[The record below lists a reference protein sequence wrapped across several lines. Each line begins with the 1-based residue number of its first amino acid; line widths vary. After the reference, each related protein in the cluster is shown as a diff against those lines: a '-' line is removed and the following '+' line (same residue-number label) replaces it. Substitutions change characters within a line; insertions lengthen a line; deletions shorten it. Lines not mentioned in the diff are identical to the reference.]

1 MATSYYAEHF
11 ILHRVKFKFQY
22 RNGIGT
28 GIGIRLCI
36 SDGVF
41 TLRDF
46 DSYTEADTDSCSEIG
61 IKMGTEPTYLNLGL
75 GLGSVETLLNII
87 IKPNSL
93 CLGIGLRINV
103 LQCK

>member
-41 TLRDF
+41 TLCDS
-46 DSYTEADTDSCSEIG
+46 DSYTEADTDSCSE
-61 IKMGTEPTYLNLGL
+61 KVAMDVTEMAPR
-75 GLGSVETLLNII
+75 SVLKWVQSPPI
-87 IKPNSL
+87 SA
-93 CLGIGLRINV
+93 
-103 LQCK
+103 